1 MIEEENIKYKLLKKM
16 YKKSIDRIFELNNI
30 NIPISQKD
38 DLMISKSI
46 HVLEKSK
53 KYTWVVGGACI
64 DRCDG
69 NIEELAL
76 CFYYDILMPIN
87 FAMQYDLPVAI
98 YIDTPIEVFCDNERE
113 YEKWINLAEQISA
126 FINKLN
132 NTLNKKIYIIRRDK
146 GYKSLDSILEHINF
160 KDDELKGLYDL
171 VPSIKNN
178 YFSSDLL
185 LHFRRSI
192 CQYLPEYLEKYF
204 NTEIHKIIV
213 VEEISQLKAILK
225 AKKIN
230 KNIIPQVYIDMPSV
244 TCKNRMHRS
253 PTGKIKIFDDVN
265 NIMTDKLF
273 NQFINKISFKNIY
286 ETYKT
291 DNFLLLIDKLKT
303 EWRTDDIYD

>member
-53 KYTWVVGGACI
+53 KYTWVVGGARI

-126 FINKLN
+126 FINKLS

-171 VPSIKNN
+171 VPSIKKQL
-178 YFSSDLL
+178 FQLR
-185 LHFRRSI
+185 F
-192 CQYLPEYLEKYF
+192 
-204 NTEIHKIIV
+204 II
-213 VEEISQLKAILK
+213 
-225 AKKIN
+225 
-230 KNIIPQVYIDMPSV
+230 
-244 TCKNRMHRS
+244 T
-253 PTGKIKIFDDVN
+253 F
-265 NIMTDKLF
+265 
-273 NQFINKISFKNIY
+273 
-286 ETYKT
+286 
-291 DNFLLLIDKLKT
+291 
-303 EWRTDDIYD
+303 

>member
-1 MIEEENIKYKLLKKM
+1 
-16 YKKSIDRIFELNNI
+16 
-30 NIPISQKD
+30 
-38 DLMISKSI
+38 
-46 HVLEKSK
+46 
-53 KYTWVVGGACI
+53 
-64 DRCDG
+64 
-69 NIEELAL
+69 
-76 CFYYDILMPIN
+76 
-87 FAMQYDLPVAI
+87 MQYDLPVAI

-126 FINKLN
+126 FINKLS